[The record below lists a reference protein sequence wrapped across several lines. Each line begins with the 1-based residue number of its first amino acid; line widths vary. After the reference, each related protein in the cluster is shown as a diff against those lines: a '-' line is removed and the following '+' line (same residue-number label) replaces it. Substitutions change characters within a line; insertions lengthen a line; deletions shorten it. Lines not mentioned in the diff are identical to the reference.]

1 VMQRLRRQV
10 NTGFAVGAA
19 LLLLTSGV
27 AVWSSLRSR
36 DAAEERRALFERR
49 TRIEHLLGA
58 LQDAETGQRGY
69 LLTGDS
75 TFLGPYLNV
84 AGSFPTRLEGIRS
97 GFVTHQ
103 DRMPRLDTLSSLVN
117 QKLNEMAQTLS
128 LARSG
133 RNAEAQRL
141 VRAGEGKQYM
151 DQIRALVLSLV
162 QDEQTLLKAWDDRLL
177 AADRLSMSTSV
188 ASLILAAL
196 LLAVGAAT
204 VNRSMTAREEADAAR
219 AEGEQR
225 LFRLLEALPV
235 AVFVLDAKGNPF
247 YANRV
252 SQEIL
257 GKGIVPDTSTTDLP
271 RVYPTYVAGTDQP
284 YPPDRLPIV
293 RALTGE
299 KVYAEDLELR
309 QDDRI
314 VPLEVWA
321 APVHDSAGKVAF
333 AVAVFSDIH
342 ERKAAR
348 ESIRKLNEEL
358 TGKVSELIDL
368 NQELEAFTYSV
379 SHDLRAP
386 VRHIDGFSRLLQENL
401 GDKLDAE
408 SRRYLERIRAGA
420 ANMGTLIDDL
430 LQLSR
435 VGRQELIVQ
444 RTDLN
449 AVLRSV
455 IYDLRD
461 DVKDRN
467 IDWRTGKLHSTE
479 CDQRLIRQVFVNL
492 ITNALKFS
500 RGRTPAVIEVGEK
513 SMNGEPAIYVRD
525 NGVGFDM
532 KYADKLFGVFQ
543 RLHQAEEFEG
553 TGVGLAIVHRIV
565 RKHGGRVWA
574 EAEPDKGAT
583 FYFTLDGA
591 GRARHGTGKK

>member
-1 VMQRLRRQV
+1 MQRLRRQV

-19 LLLLTSGV
+19 LLLLTSAV

-49 TRIEHLLGA
+49 TRIEHLLSA
-58 LQDAETGQRGY
+58 LQDAETGQRGF

-75 TFLGPYLNV
+75 TFLAPYTGV
-84 AGSFPTRLEGIRS
+84 VGSFAQRLQAVRAE
-97 GFVTHQ
+97 FTTHP
-103 DRMPRLDTLSSLVN
+103 DRLPRVDSLSSLVN
-117 QKLNEMAQTLS
+117 QKLNELAQTLS
-128 LARSG
+128 LAQTG
-133 RNAEAQRL
+133 RKADAQKL
-141 VRAGEGKQYM
+141 VRAGGGKQYM
-151 DQIRALVLSLV
+151 DQIRALVSSLV

-177 AADRLSMSTSV
+177 AADRLSLSTSF
-188 ASLILAAL
+188 ASLVLAAL

-204 VNRSMTAREEADAAR
+204 VNRSMTARAEADAAL
-219 AEGEQR
+219 AESEQR

-235 AVFVLDAKGNPF
+235 AVFVLDAKGDPF
-247 YANRV
+247 YANRA

-257 GKGIVPDTSTTDLP
+257 GKGIVPNTSTTDLP
-271 RVYPTYVAGTDQP
+271 RVYPTYVAGTDQR
-284 YPPDRLPIV
+284 YPSERLPIV

-299 KVYAEDLELR
+299 KVYAEDLELH

-314 VPLEVWA
+314 IPLEVWA
-321 APVHDSAGKVAF
+321 APILDSAGKVAF

-348 ESIRKLNEEL
+348 EAIRKLNQEL

-401 GDKLDAE
+401 GDGLDPE

-420 ANMGTLIDDL
+420 SNMGTLIDDL

-435 VGRQELIVQ
+435 VGRQELMVQ
-444 RTDLN
+444 RADLN

-461 DVKDRN
+461 EVKDRN
-467 IDWRTGKLHSTE
+467 IDWRTNKLRTLE
-479 CDQRLIRQVFVNL
+479 CDQRLVRQVFVNL

-500 RGRTPAVIEVGEK
+500 RGRSPTVIEIGEK
-513 SMNGEPAIYVRD
+513 SVNGEAAIFIRD

-574 EAEPDKGAT
+574 EAEPEKGAT

-591 GRARHGTGKK
+591 GRARHGNGSK